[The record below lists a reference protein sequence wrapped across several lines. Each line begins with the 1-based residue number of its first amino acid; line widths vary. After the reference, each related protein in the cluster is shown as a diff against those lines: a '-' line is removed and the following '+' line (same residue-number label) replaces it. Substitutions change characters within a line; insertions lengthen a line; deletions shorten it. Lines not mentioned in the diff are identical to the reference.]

1 MNRKVTLTTY
11 TYQAFYQNCPPL
23 APPQKKIISTDNALV
38 SKHQVKMVYGHKH
51 LGVIYQMVFYYHE

>member
-23 APPQKKIISTDNALV
+23 PSPRPPPPPKKIVSTDNALV

-51 LGVIYQMVFYYHE
+51 

>member
-23 APPQKKIISTDNALV
+23 PSPRPPPPPPKKKIVSTDNALV
-38 SKHQVKMVYGHKH
+38 SKHQVKIVYGHKH
-51 LGVIYQMVFYYHE
+51 